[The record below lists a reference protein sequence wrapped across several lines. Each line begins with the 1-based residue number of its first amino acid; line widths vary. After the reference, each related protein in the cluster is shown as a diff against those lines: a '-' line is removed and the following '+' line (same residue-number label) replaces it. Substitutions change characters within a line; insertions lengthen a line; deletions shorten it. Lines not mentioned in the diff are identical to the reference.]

1 MNTDIDNLRWQLQ
14 NDNNRHQVAID
25 GQSNKL
31 DALVDKTA
39 GLEGKLTQ
47 LKNDVSNKIRHTEN
61 SENFCENFFSGK
73 SLKAIYAIL
82 KLHN

>member
-14 NDNNRHQVAID
+14 NDNNRQRAAID

-47 LKNDVSNKIRHTEN
+47 MKNDVSNKIRYTVNLGISMSILFFGN
-61 SENFCENFFSGK
+61 SIK
-73 SLKAIYAIL
+73 RQ
-82 KLHN
+82 H

>member
-14 NDNNRHQVAID
+14 NDNNRHRAAID

-47 LKNDVSNKIRHTEN
+47 MKNDVSKQIRHTVNLGIFMRILIFRKN
-61 SENFCENFFSGK
+61 S
-73 SLKAIYAIL
+73 
-82 KLHN
+82 